1 MKGPLMV
8 YICKLFSVQGHDI
21 QGFDCDKEK
30 EYEIALCRSFSGIIT
45 KDTPIYVI
53 PCSSKYN

>member
-1 MKGPLMV
+1 MV

-21 QGFDCDKEK
+21 LGFDCDKEK
-30 EYEIALCRSFSGIIT
+30 EYEIALCRSFSGTIT